1 MEPPA
6 DDVAAYSATAG
17 LPFDDEEL
25 ESRLVWIWGSPRSG
39 STWLLRLLSHPLTL
53 DDRAPLGF
61 HQPHGFRGRVD
72 LLPVNESFLT
82 NHLAPLAQG
91 ALYTESWEPFTLSV
105 LFDLDSRPNCFFSP
119 QYADVWRPEV
129 RRLTL
134 VRFHAFIERAAKGC
148 NLASS
153 PLVAVKEVNGPHA
166 ADLMMSMCR
175 RSKLVFLVRD
185 GRDVVDSLIHAT
197 GPGGFFFNGRG
208 AYEGPEERLEL
219 VRRHSNVWVGD
230 MKTIQRA
237 YDAHPPQ
244 LRRRISYEELREDPA
259 PTLGPLVEWMGLRN
273 DARWLEDAIES
284 NSFERV
290 PQRAQGPT
298 RFFRSAKPGAWKEN
312 LTEEERRLAEEIMG
326 EELAELGYAI

>member
-1 MEPPA
+1 LEPTK

-17 LPFDDEEL
+17 LPFDDQEL

-61 HQPHGFRGRVD
+61 HQPHRFQGRVD

-82 NHLAPLAQG
+82 NHLAPLVQG
-91 ALYTESWEPFTLSV
+91 ALYTESGEPFTLSV

-134 VRFHAFIERAAKGC
+134 VRFAAFIERAAKGC
-148 NLASS
+148 TLASS

-166 ADLMMSMCR
+166 ADLVMSMCR

-197 GPGGFFFNGRG
+197 APGGFFFDGRS
-208 AYEGPEERLEL
+208 AYEGPEERLES
-219 VRRHSNVWVGD
+219 VRRHANVWVGD
-230 MKTIQRA
+230 MQTIQRA
-237 YDAHPPQ
+237 YDAHPAG
-244 LRRRISYEELREDPA
+244 LRRRIRYEELREDTA
-259 PTLGPLVEWMGLRN
+259 ATLGPLVEWMGLR
-273 DARWLEDAIES
+273 RRPEWLQDAIES

-290 PQRAQGPT
+290 PRGAQGPT
-298 RFFRSAKPGAWKEN
+298 RFFRSARPGAWREN
-312 LTEEERRLAEEIMG
+312 LTEEERGLAKEIMG
-326 EELAELGYAI
+326 EKLAELGYEI